1 MNYLLLGLAILPK
14 KKTNKERKTREDKH
28 QMGCSAAR

>member
-14 KKTNKERKTREDKH
+14 KKNKQRKKDKRR
-28 QMGCSAAR
+28 QAPNGLFSS